1 MMASEFEIAL
11 GLVAPF
17 YNLIFAAIAFILFIK
32 LLRRPNNIVYLKP
45 WKVVFLA
52 FCIYLVEEI
61 FTVLRNLGIVNFP
74 TIINGIF
81 EMVIISLF
89 IYMLFLQKEYLKK
102 THHLKTKDEY
112 KDYHRKERSAKCAR
126 LVNKKKK

>member
-1 MMASEFEIAL
+1 MMASELEIAL

-17 YNLIFAAIAFILFIK
+17 YNLILAAIAFILFIK
-32 LLRRPNNIVYLKP
+32 LFRRPNNIVYLKP

-61 FTVLRNLGIVNFP
+61 FTVLRKMGIVDFP
-74 TIINGIF
+74 TIMNGIF
-81 EMVIISLF
+81 EMIIISLF

-102 THHLKTKDEY
+102 THHLKTRDDY
-112 KDYHRKERSAKCAR
+112 KDYHKKEKAEKEKKK
-126 LVNKKKK
+126 VKKKKK